1 MSEYNSELDTNN
13 MHLCGPQTNNGI
25 HRLRKNNITGNDS
38 DIDFDYIYKYNIM
51 TKEYK
56 RKKAKFECVCDL
68 SKYIYGEKLLNN
80 MNEDYTN
87 VGYDYQDVLR
97 EIVLDE
103 LKQEKLLQNNL

>member
-1 MSEYNSELDTNN
+1 MSDCNSDLDTND

-38 DIDFDYIYKYNIM
+38 DSDYIYKYNIM

-56 RKKAKFECVCDL
+56 KKKAKSKCVCDL

-80 MNEDYTN
+80 MNEDYTD

-103 LKQEKLLQNNL
+103 LKQEKELQK